1 MGNTHSASLI
11 EHLSVLEDPRIDRAK
26 RHSLTDALT
35 IAICA
40 IVGGADSWTDVEMFG
55 DSKRQWFDS
64 FLELPNGIPSHDTF
78 GRVFSMLDAEQFQSR
93 FIEWVKAVSEVCNG
107 QTVAIDGKSVIRSH
121 DRFIGKDAIH
131 MVGAWSAANRLVLGQ
146 VKVDDKS
153 NEIMAIPE
161 LLRALDVCGRT
172 VAIDAMGCQKEVA
185 KTIIERGADYAL
197 ALKSNQRQLYEDVTE
212 MFDISSLP
220 GDASRLLEAVRGHR
234 GIENSVHWVLDVS
247 FREDESRVRR
257 GNSAE
262 IFAAKR
268 RMALN
273 MLKQEKSLKVGIAAK
288 RKRAGW
294 DSEYLLKVLNQ

>member
-1 MGNTHSASLI
+1 M
-11 EHLSVLEDPRIDRAK
+11 
-26 RHSLTDALT
+26 
-35 IAICA
+35 
-40 IVGGADSWTDVEMFG
+40 
-55 DSKRQWFDS
+55 
-64 FLELPNGIPSHDTF
+64 
-78 GRVFSMLDAEQFQSR
+78 
-93 FIEWVKAVSEVCNG
+93 
-107 QTVAIDGKSVIRSH
+107 
-121 DRFIGKDAIH
+121 
-131 MVGAWSAANRLVLGQ
+131 
-146 VKVDDKS
+146 DDKS
-153 NEIMAIPE
+153 NEITAIPE

-212 MFDISSLP
+212 MFDGAVRTGSCDLDSDWYETVEKGRGRVETRRCRVVSDPAHIEYPNEDGAWPKLASVAMVESERRVDRKSSRQTRYFISSLP
-220 GDASRLLEAVRGHR
+220 GDVSRLLEAVRGHR

-247 FREDESRVRR
+247 FGEDESRVRR

-273 MLKQEKSLKVGIAAK
+273 MLKQEKSLRVGIAAK